1 MTKVSI
7 IVAFT
12 LAFVAAAFSA
22 AATVSAQDFAMAPAP
37 SPDAG
42 SAFSLPV
49 SVAFAGFSLF
59 ISLLSLLRQ

>member
-49 SVAFAGFSLF
+49 SVAF
-59 ISLLSLLRQ
+59 RR